1 MPAQRLE
8 LWTWRLRAAC
18 STSWAIQAYASDRIR
33 TCDIRVKSPLPYR
46 LATDAYYFGFRLF
59 RFRLTIFFFIFSP
72 YCFYILELRALK
84 WTVPVSVRPL
94 QIFSLPRSPDSL
106 TVLIDGTK
114 STFHFFNLLIF
125 FLLQVL
131 GLHKSWHG
139 GAWTRNPPVNSRM
152 LYRLSYTPILSRYFT
167 GIYQVFRYFYLC
179 GCLFRKHK
187 NKPFALIYPAY
198 GLKISRSPGFLITR
212 RTA

>member
-18 STSWAIQAYASDRIR
+18 STNWAIQTHASDRIR

-72 YCFYILELRALK
+72 YCYFCVCVMLQLHFIFRLDYCASELIKLK

-114 STFHFFNLLIF
+114 STFHFFYLLF
-125 FLLQVL
+125 F
-131 GLHKSWHG
+131 SSA
-139 GAWTRNPPVNSRM
+139 GAWS
-152 LYRLSYTPILSRYFT
+152 
-167 GIYQVFRYFYLC
+167 
-179 GCLFRKHK
+179 
-187 NKPFALIYPAY
+187 A
-198 GLKISRSPGFLITR
+198 
-212 RTA
+212 